1 MFNLYKHG
9 FRTMSRTSKTLW
21 IIALI
26 KLFIM
31 FAILKPFFFPS
42 VIAEQGDRSAQ
53 TEYVV
58 EQLTKD

>member
-1 MFNLYKHG
+1 
-9 FRTMSRTSKTLW
+9 MSRTSKTLW

-26 KLFIM
+26 KLFII